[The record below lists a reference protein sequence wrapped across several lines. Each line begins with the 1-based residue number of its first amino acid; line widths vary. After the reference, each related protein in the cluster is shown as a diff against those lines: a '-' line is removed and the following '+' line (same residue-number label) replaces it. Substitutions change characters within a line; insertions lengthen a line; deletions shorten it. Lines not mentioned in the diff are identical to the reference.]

1 MRKIETTFPSEY
13 RDDVMRAVLKL
24 RARCKMSATEVCFSD
39 ASTLHKVQYRG
50 VVYDSPWHQQARLEI
65 LVGDRDV
72 EAVLGVLVRELES
85 EREVETIITVT
96 SVEDALH
103 LPTGRRG
110 ELAIQT
116 LLRSRF
122 DAEPKRARRAL
133 TR

>member
-13 RDDVMRAVLKL
+13 RDDVMRAVLRL
-24 RARCKMSATEVCFSD
+24 RARCKMSSTEVCFAD

-50 VVYDSPWHQQARLEI
+50 VTYESPWLQQARLEI

-72 EAVLGVLVRELES
+72 EAVLGVLVRVLEV
-85 EREVETIITVT
+85 EREVETIITV
-96 SVEDALH
+96 SHVEDALH

-116 LLRSRF
+116 LLRSSF
-122 DAEPKRARRAL
+122 AEPRRARPAL